1 MFPLNIKG
9 KESAFSWSQ
18 GKGGGETLL
27 WTVEGLCSGEI
38 HWRLSYLEN
47 VSYLWS
53 IPTISKNVQ
62 SFWKGWQKPK
72 PQEKIIK
79 KFWRWVVVFPKNSQ
93 FIGVSYGTKD
103 CKDKTLWKKESM
115 IKDVARELRAFIEE
129 LETTSVWHPDPE
141 DIRQDDI
148 KIPKLLILFLRNLLT
163 TESPVSERVHRL
175 VKSLAQKI
183 YCVSRGR
190 VKTVKHTQLGIFV
203 KKM

>member
-1 MFPLNIKG
+1 
-9 KESAFSWSQ
+9 
-18 GKGGGETLL
+18 
-27 WTVEGLCSGEI
+27 
-38 HWRLSYLEN
+38 
-47 VSYLWS
+47 
-53 IPTISKNVQ
+53 
-62 SFWKGWQKPK
+62 
-72 PQEKIIK
+72 
-79 KFWRWVVVFPKNSQ
+79 
-93 FIGVSYGTKD
+93 
-103 CKDKTLWKKESM
+103 M